1 MGSFNT
7 SVSNNYPG
15 ILNADNLLLNKKDLN
30 TLQTGINHL
39 ASIAGEQNNTG
50 NIRSPKAF
58 LEFLVWVFTL
68 GHVNFNEI
76 RHEAGKK
83 MMANVTATNHFKDD
97 NGDEIMQ
104 FYTIN
109 SEVNGSGLSEVIIE
123 IKFDASSYDGIPR
136 GHTAIIHQQPDGS
149 SIRYEGNSFERKDNS
164 SLLLIANKVF
174 EYYQRDINNQTAIE
188 INNLNKNGEDE
199 VIYKEIADNI
209 LNRMSPQIECG
220 HLLVIPYLNDEI
232 LPHLLNEKDGI
243 LKKIN
248 DIEYH
253 GISEGTSKEEIN
265 DEINRVKITLSHIL
279 IDYLDNAKVDLSP
292 VLISMLEDFSDLPY
306 INDVKILEWC
316 FNKSLKYM
324 NDESKIKYACEMVNK
339 IDCGREQPKIAGL
352 LLSILSKD
360 AYRNNESIHDFIWG
374 EVIKNVDVFELSSQ
388 EKFNLIQVCFN
399 NAKSLFKTIPAS
411 VLTNSIFLNDFFINN
426 SNMFSLYFP
435 QLLEQYKLCKSEL
448 DKIEVH
454 IDDLE
459 KNKTGIQNK
468 SHYWQFFNQLSL
480 DELTLRKCLML
491 TILKSNCDIS
501 MFIDEEQLNAFNYPE
516 NLRDTIQK
524 YGWKK

>member
-7 SVSNNYPG
+7 SVSNNYPS

-39 ASIAGEQNNTG
+39 AGIAGGQNNTG

-109 SEVNGSGLSEVIIE
+109 SEGNGSGLSEVIIE

-209 LNRMSPQIECG
+209 LNRISP
-220 HLLVIPYLNDEI
+220 
-232 LPHLLNEKDGI
+232 
-243 LKKIN
+243 
-248 DIEYH
+248 
-253 GISEGTSKEEIN
+253 
-265 DEINRVKITLSHIL
+265 
-279 IDYLDNAKVDLSP
+279 
-292 VLISMLEDFSDLPY
+292 
-306 INDVKILEWC
+306 
-316 FNKSLKYM
+316 
-324 NDESKIKYACEMVNK
+324 
-339 IDCGREQPKIAGL
+339 
-352 LLSILSKD
+352 
-360 AYRNNESIHDFIWG
+360 
-374 EVIKNVDVFELSSQ
+374 
-388 EKFNLIQVCFN
+388 
-399 NAKSLFKTIPAS
+399 
-411 VLTNSIFLNDFFINN
+411 
-426 SNMFSLYFP
+426 
-435 QLLEQYKLCKSEL
+435 
-448 DKIEVH
+448 
-454 IDDLE
+454 
-459 KNKTGIQNK
+459 
-468 SHYWQFFNQLSL
+468 
-480 DELTLRKCLML
+480 
-491 TILKSNCDIS
+491 
-501 MFIDEEQLNAFNYPE
+501 
-516 NLRDTIQK
+516 
-524 YGWKK
+524 